1 LHNFTNY
8 KISDKNREEFD
19 NLTPE
24 DWDQFSKILDSEK
37 VKKKDIIILRLYLS
51 FIGSGHNDKDDPE
64 FLQNLHF

>member
-24 DWDQFSKILDSEK
+24 DWDQFSKVLESEK

-51 FIGSGHNDKDDPE
+51 FIRGGHNDLDDV
-64 FLQNLHF
+64 

>member
-24 DWDQFSKILDSEK
+24 DWDMFSNVLASEK

-51 FIGSGHNDKDDPE
+51 FIGGGHNDQEDA
-64 FLQNLHF
+64 